1 MSPSFPLATPSSTS
15 SPPPSNGHTRP
26 HLQARA
32 SLRDQVA
39 ALRVTGLGPALIAE
53 ELHRSRDAVLKI
65 IQTLSAK
72 SCEAAQ
78 PISVTPPEGDRRS
91 RTSLASTNLIP
102 SHQDPTPPAPG
113 ATLASV
119 SRPTSVQVPALTA
132 FYLQVLELH
141 ATGLSYTHIAERLHC
156 TFPQIASAFRVSR
169 KTGALRSKSSP
180 TLTSHARSTAPSPP
194 RPSTADPSTS
204 HILTLRQQG
213 LSIRQIATRLNCT
226 STSPVTRTLTRHKIW
241 NTPGKRGHE
250 AAIFT
255 LVRDVLPTP
264 PTGVAIALTADQL
277 IWHLDA
283 LEGVV
288 TRLVAVE
295 REPDVIARMV
305 TTLSRSFALPLSVH
319 LGDFWD
325 IARRLP
331 DPIAFL
337 DYDGMGAL
345 PARLQDSLA
354 ALAPRLTTP
363 CVIRL
368 TCSMAYADCLK
379 QVPQAAQA
387 LLAIPGF
394 HVTRLDMRSTPS
406 SHGHMAMT
414 TMLAVLTQGDPH
426 ASLPR
431 SFSS

>member
-1 MSPSFPLATPSSTS
+1 MDLDTP
-15 SPPPSNGHTRP
+15 
-26 HLQARA
+26 
-32 SLRDQVA
+32 
-39 ALRVTGLGPALIAE
+39 
-53 ELHRSRDAVLKI
+53 
-65 IQTLSAK
+65 
-72 SCEAAQ
+72 
-78 PISVTPPEGDRRS
+78 
-91 RTSLASTNLIP
+91 
-102 SHQDPTPPAPG
+102 
-113 ATLASV
+113 
-119 SRPTSVQVPALTA
+119 
-132 FYLQVLELH
+132 
-141 ATGLSYTHIAERLHC
+141 
-156 TFPQIASAFRVSR
+156 
-169 KTGALRSKSSP
+169 
-180 TLTSHARSTAPSPP
+180 
-194 RPSTADPSTS
+194 ADPSTS

-213 LSIRQIATRLNCT
+213 LSIRQIAKRLNCT
-226 STSPVTRTLTRHKIW
+226 STSPVRRALTRHKIW

-277 IWHLDA
+277 VWHLDA

-295 REPDVIARMV
+295 RAPDVFARMV
-305 TTLSRSFALPLSVH
+305 TTLSRSFALPLNVH

-394 HVTRLDMRSTPS
+394 HVTRLDIRSTPS
-406 SHGHMAMT
+406 SQGHMAMT
-414 TMLAVLTQGDPH
+414 TMLAVLTQGEPH
-426 ASLPR
+426 APVPR
-431 SFSS
+431 PSR